1 MDGSNWPIV
10 LIEGVMV
17 LGGALAFGWWQLRS
31 LERDRR
37 ETQRRRAAETPMQ
50 TPAETETETEAT
62 VRAGPAT
69 DESPAKPPPRPD

>member
-31 LERDRR
+31 VERDRQ
-37 ETQRRRAAETPMQ
+37 ETQRRRAEETGAGTRPG
-50 TPAETETETEAT
+50 TPVEDCTPSAI
-62 VRAGPAT
+62 
-69 DESPAKPPPRPD
+69 KPPD